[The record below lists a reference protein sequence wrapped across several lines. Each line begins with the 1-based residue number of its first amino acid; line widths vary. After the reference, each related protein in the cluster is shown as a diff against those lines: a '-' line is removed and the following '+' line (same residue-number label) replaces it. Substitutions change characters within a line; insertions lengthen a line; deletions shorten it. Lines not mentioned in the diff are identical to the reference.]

1 MGGRAAVLMMFVLF
15 LLADLAAGWLS
26 VPGLTGFGFAAASAI
41 AAGRARREDLLIVV
55 AAPPLT
61 YLAAVTGAEL
71 IIAHSDHAAI
81 SVGSIGAG
89 VFLTLSAAAPWM
101 FAGLAGALAIAAVR
115 GLRQCVRDLRAG
127 VSREARR

>member
-1 MGGRAAVLMMFVLF
+1 MGARAAVLLMFVLF

-55 AAPPLT
+55 VTPPLT
-61 YLAAVTGAEL
+61 YLVAVTCAEL
-71 IIAHSDHAAI
+71 INAHADHAAI
-81 SVGSIGAG
+81 SVSSIGAG

-101 FAGLAGALAIAAVR
+101 FAGLAGAVAIAAVR

-127 VSREARR
+127 PSGRAER